1 VEGLLHDMPQ
11 IQDTLSIIGFSL
23 LDGGVYEPNSVFM
36 VARLKPFADRV
47 GAQNDVRALVARTF
61 GAVQQIRSAII
72 FPFNLPPIIGLGT
85 SGGFEYQLE
94 ALQGQDPNDN
104 GAVMRGLLAAANQ
117 DPRLTRVFSTF
128 TATNPSLYL
137 DIDRDK
143 AQALGLSMSDVF
155 TTLQATLG
163 GIYVNNFNQFGRT
176 WQVNIEGEAADRADI
191 PAIWRIFVRNRTGQ
205 MVPLRAIASVRIVT
219 GPQVIT
225 RYNNYRSITIDG
237 GPAPGV
243 SSGTALAAM
252 ADVSARTLPP
262 GYGYEWTGTAYQEEL
277 AAGQTGLILGLA
289 VLFAYLFLVGLYE
302 SWTIPIPVLL
312 SVIVGVVGAY
322 IGIHLTGLSVDLYAQ
337 IGLVVLIA
345 LAAKNGILIV
355 EFAKDQREA
364 GLPILEAAVLG
375 ARTRFRAVMMTSVAF
390 ILGLLPL
397 VTAQGAAQL
406 SRRGIGTAVFSGMI
420 VASSI
425 GIFLIPMLYVTFQS
439 MRERVKARF
448 GGRS

>member
-1 VEGLLHDMPQ
+1 
-11 IQDTLSIIGFSL
+11 
-23 LDGGVYEPNSVFM
+23 
-36 VARLKPFADRV
+36 
-47 GAQNDVRALVARTF
+47 
-61 GAVQQIRSAII
+61 
-72 FPFNLPPIIGLGT
+72 LPPIIGLST

-94 ALQGQDPNDN
+94 ALEGQDPAAI
-104 GAVMRGLLAAANQ
+104 GSVTSALIAAANS
-117 DPRLTRVFSTF
+117 DSRLARVFSTF
-128 TATNPSLYL
+128 TATNPSVYL
-137 DIDRDK
+137 DIDRSK
-143 AQALGLSMSDVF
+143 AQALGLNMSDVF
-155 TTLQATLG
+155 TALQATLG
-163 GIYVNNFNQFGRT
+163 GIYVNNFNLYGRT
-176 WQVNIEGEAADRADI
+176 WQVNIEGDAADRADI
-191 PAIWRIFVRNRTGQ
+191 PAIWRIFVRNKTGG
-205 MVPLRAIASVRIVT
+205 MVPLRAIASLRIVT

-252 ADVSARTLPP
+252 AEVSARTLPP
-262 GYGYEWTGTAYQEEL
+262 GYGFEWTGTAYQEEL
-277 AAGQTGLILGLA
+277 AAGHTGLILGLA

-312 SVIVGVVGAY
+312 SVIVGVLGAF
-322 IGIHLTGLSVDLYAQ
+322 IGIHLVGLSVDLYAQ

-345 LAAKNGILIV
+345 LAAKNGILII
-355 EFAKDQREA
+355 EFAKEQREA
-364 GLPILEAAVLG
+364 GVPILEAAVLG

-406 SRRGIGTAVFSGMI
+406 SRRGIGTAVFAGMI
-420 VASSI
+420 AASSI

-448 GGRS
+448 GGRHD